1 MLLWLPVDLAS
12 SGHRT
17 NRMKRL
23 FARLFLL
30 RFKLLL
36 AGGASFFFCYGHVFI
51 RWLLYP
57 LLFGGIYY
65 LGFLV
70 ARGETAIHRD
80 RLVNDLDVF

>member
-36 AGGASFFFCYGHVFI
+36 AGGASFFFAMVMC
-51 RWLLYP
+51 
-57 LLFGGIYY
+57 LFGGSFTHYFSGAYIIW
-65 LGFLV
+65 GFWLLV
-70 ARGETAIHRD
+70 ERPLYIGID
-80 RLVNDLDVF
+80 